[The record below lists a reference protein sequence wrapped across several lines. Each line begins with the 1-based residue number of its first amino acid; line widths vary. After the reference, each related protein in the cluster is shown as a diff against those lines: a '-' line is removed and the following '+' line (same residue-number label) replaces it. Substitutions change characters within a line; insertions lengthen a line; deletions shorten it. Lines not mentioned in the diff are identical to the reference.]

1 MSQSFDKNKNK
12 NQLTF
17 DKNAHNTMSSKDSKQ
32 SKLTQQDKLNITA
45 WNEYLEMKEL
55 QKEYRELV
63 KEYQRNQIK
72 LNRCQIDEIRIDMND
87 SLRASILANI
97 FNEISINFKKF

>member
-1 MSQSFDKNKNK
+1 MSQSYDKNKNK

-55 QKEYRELV
+55 
-63 KEYQRNQIK
+63 
-72 LNRCQIDEIRIDMND
+72 
-87 SLRASILANI
+87 
-97 FNEISINFKKF
+97 